1 MPFGDFQF
9 ENEPAVD
16 RATAD
21 HFVNINGKQVEIKKA
36 EPRDGPH
43 NPMAPMDPAHIGTG
57 SWGGQMMGNGN
68 FQIGMPNINTPAGF
82 QQWGASQSG
91 YNYGSTNPSNPSFA
105 WPTQWG
111 NNNFAVPPHQQQSA
125 QGYSAYDYSAY
136 NASTG
141 NYGNGQ
147 SWTTNSW
154 NPNLTS
160 IAPNAGSQGS
170 AEIYPH
176 RPQSGHNMHAPPPPQ
191 TKQTQDFNGGAP
203 QGYPGNGAY
212 GNYYNEQQGAPAPFS
227 NPNRPRSYGNNE
239 QYPAF

>member
-1 MPFGDFQF
+1 MP
-9 ENEPAVD
+9 
-16 RATAD
+16 
-21 HFVNINGKQVEIKKA
+21 I
-36 EPRDGPH
+36 
-43 NPMAPMDPAHIGTG
+43 DPAHLSSGNW
-57 SWGGQMMGNGN
+57 SGQMLSNGN
-68 FQIGMPNINTPAGF
+68 FQMGLPNMNNPAGF
-82 QQWGASQSG
+82 QWGGTQSG

-141 NYGNGQ
+141 ASYGNGGN
-147 SWTTNSW
+147 WNSW

-160 IAPNAGSQGS
+160 IAPNTGSQGS

-176 RPQSGHNMHAPPPPQ
+176 RPQSGHNMHAPPPQ
-191 TKQTQDFNGGAP
+191 TSDFNGATKP
-203 QGYPGNGAY
+203 YGNGAPY
-212 GNYYNEQQGAPAPFS
+212 GNYYNEQQGTPAPFS